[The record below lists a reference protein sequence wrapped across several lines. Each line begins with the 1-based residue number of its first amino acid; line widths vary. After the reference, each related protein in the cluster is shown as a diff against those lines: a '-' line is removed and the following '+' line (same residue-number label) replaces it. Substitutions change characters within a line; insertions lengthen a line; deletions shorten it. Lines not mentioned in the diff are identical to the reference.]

1 MLFKEV
7 IGLEKIKKELVY
19 GVAKKRIAHAQL
31 FNGPKGSGK
40 LALAIAYARFINCNS
55 PKENDSCQECSS
67 CLQFSKLAHPD
78 LHILYPVIKTANN
91 NTPQSSDSVSRW
103 AESVLKNPYL
113 SLNQWSDVYKEEF
126 LEKLSD
132 KKKEATIYS
141 HQIKEIN
148 KKLSLKIFSA
158 KYRVVLIWMPE
169 KMNIQSSNKF
179 LKLLEEPP
187 KKTILLLV
195 SEDKEGLIKTITSRV
210 QSTYVKGYTVEE
222 TIGASSNE
230 KTDDF
235 LNFCRLS
242 SGNMGRVLSYNQEDN
257 KEDKTDSF
265 IELMRTS
272 FKNNFSKMSEWSE
285 YASQK
290 TRQQQ
295 IEFLQ
300 YSIDLIRECLIYNYS
315 SNSLS
320 KTTTAEKEFLKK
332 FSQFIN
338 EENSVLIFELFES
351 SIQNIAR
358 NASSKIIL
366 FNLSLKLANLLK
378 LKSTFVQDTN

>member
-7 IGLEKIKKELVY
+7 VGLEKTKKELVLS
-19 GVAKKRIAHAQL
+19 VVKKRVAHAQL

-55 PKENDSCQECSS
+55 PKEDDSCQECSS

-126 LEKLSD
+126 LEKTSD

-141 HQIKEIN
+141 HQIIEIN

-158 KYRVVLIWMPE
+158 KYRVVLIWIPE

-187 KKTILLLV
+187 KETILLLV

-210 QSTYVKGYTVEE
+210 QLTIVKGYTVEE
-222 TIGASSNE
+222 TISSSYHE

-242 SGNMGRVLSYNQEDN
+242 SGNMGEVLSYNQEDN

-265 IELMRTS
+265 IELMRIS

-320 KTTTAEKEFLKK
+320 KTTTAEKEFLKN

-366 FNLSLKLANLLK
+366 FNLSLKLAKLLK

>member
-1 MLFKEV
+1 MLFKQV
-7 IGLEKIKKELVY
+7 IGLEKIKKELVLS
-19 GVAKKRIAHAQL
+19 VVKKRVAHAQL

-55 PKENDSCQECSS
+55 PKDNDSCEECSS
-67 CLQFSKLAHPD
+67 CIQFSKLSHPD
-78 LHILYPVIKTANN
+78 FHVLYPAIKTANN
-91 NTPQSSDSVSRW
+91 NTPQSSDTVSKW
-103 AESVLKNPYL
+103 TESVLKNPYL

-195 SEDKEGLIKTITSRV
+195 SEDKEVLIKTITSRV
-210 QSTYVKGYTVEE
+210 QVTSVKGYTVEE
-222 TIGASSNE
+222 TIGASPHE

-242 SGNMGRVLSYNQEDN
+242 SGNMGGVFSYN
-257 KEDKTDSF
+257 KENSEEQKTDSF
-265 IELMRTS
+265 IKLMRTS
-272 FKNNFSKMSEWSE
+272 FSNNFSKMSEWSE

-315 SNSLS
+315 NSSLS
-320 KTTTAEKEFLKK
+320 KTTTAEKEFLKN
-332 FSQFIN
+332 FSQFVN
-338 EENSVLIFELFES
+338 EENSIMIFELFES

-366 FNLSLKLANLLK
+366 FNLSLKLAKLLK
-378 LKSTFVQDTN
+378 LKSTFV

>member
-1 MLFKEV
+1 M
-7 IGLEKIKKELVY
+7 
-19 GVAKKRIAHAQL
+19 AKKRIAHAQL

-67 CLQFSKLAHPD
+67 CLQFSKLSHPD
-78 LHILYPVIKTANN
+78 FHILYPVIKTANN
-91 NTPQSSDSVSRW
+91 NTPQSSDSVSKW
-103 AESVLKNPYL
+103 TESVLKNPYL

-210 QSTYVKGYTVEE
+210 QST
-222 TIGASSNE
+222 
-230 KTDDF
+230 
-235 LNFCRLS
+235 
-242 SGNMGRVLSYNQEDN
+242 M
-257 KEDKTDSF
+257 
-265 IELMRTS
+265 
-272 FKNNFSKMSEWSE
+272 
-285 YASQK
+285 
-290 TRQQQ
+290 
-295 IEFLQ
+295 
-300 YSIDLIRECLIYNYS
+300 
-315 SNSLS
+315 
-320 KTTTAEKEFLKK
+320 
-332 FSQFIN
+332 
-338 EENSVLIFELFES
+338 
-351 SIQNIAR
+351 
-358 NASSKIIL
+358 
-366 FNLSLKLANLLK
+366 
-378 LKSTFVQDTN
+378 